1 MLYFDKTTDVQDN
14 AHINPLLLSAAKEKK
29 ERQREEKKIKN

>member
-29 ERQREEKKIKN
+29 KN